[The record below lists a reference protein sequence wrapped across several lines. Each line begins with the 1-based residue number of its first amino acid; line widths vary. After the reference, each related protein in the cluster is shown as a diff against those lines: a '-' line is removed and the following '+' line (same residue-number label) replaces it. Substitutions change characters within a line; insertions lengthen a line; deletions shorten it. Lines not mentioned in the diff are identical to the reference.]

1 MGLPSQLG
9 SRKKPILR
17 RRMGYCLESRDG
29 EIAAPAA
36 KRGEGQEGREEVVIC
51 TVEVDWRPA

>member
-1 MGLPSQLG
+1 
-9 SRKKPILR
+9 
-17 RRMGYCLESRDG
+17 MGYCLESRDG

-36 KRGEGQEGREEVVIC
+36 KRGEGQGVREEVVIC